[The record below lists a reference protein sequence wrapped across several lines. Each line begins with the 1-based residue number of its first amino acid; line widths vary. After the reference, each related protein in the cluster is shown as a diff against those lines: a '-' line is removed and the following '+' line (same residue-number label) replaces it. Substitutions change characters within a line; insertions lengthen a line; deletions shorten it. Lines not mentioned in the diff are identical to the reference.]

1 MVEHRQ
7 KNKSAMEHS
16 SVLQPTAV
24 DVDVGENLD
33 SMDGGQSSYISA
45 ATDTSN
51 PVGQAGVYELKEVQ
65 AATKVQAALRGYLV
79 ALSFYFSVFFIS
91 FDFQSTFE

>member
-65 AATKVQAALRGYLV
+65 AATKLQAALRGYLV
-79 ALSFYFSVFFIS
+79 GIELLLQCVLYIVRLSIYF
-91 FDFQSTFE
+91 

>member
-24 DVDVGENLD
+24 DVDVGDNLD
-33 SMDGGQSSYISA
+33 SMDGGHSSYI
-45 ATDTSN
+45 TSN

-79 ALSFYFSVFFIS
+79 GIELLLQCVLYIVRLSIYF
-91 FDFQSTFE
+91 